1 MKTFEDLDYK
11 IRSDIKKP
19 LIEGNFALFEEKLK
33 TQRLKKDALAEILES
48 LIYDE
53 THGFTSYVTPS
64 ISPAIFEYG
73 KKYLPHLAQDATLA
87 FEAVHLTNNDVIKW
101 FLEEGFN
108 IDTQDEEGNTLTHS
122 VASLR
127 YTSAHSF
134 NATDYDVPKPW
145 ELPNND
151 DPKKMELL
159 LSYEPDISI
168 KNHAGLT
175 PLDVAK
181 NYDNY
186 RVLKLLEDFNHD

>member
-33 TQRLKKDALAEILES
+33 VQKLKKDALTEILES

-53 THGFTSYVTPS
+53 THGFTFYLTPS
-64 ISPAIFEYG
+64 ISPAIFEYS
-73 KKYLPHLAQDATLA
+73 KRYLPHLVQDATLA
-87 FEAVHLTNNDVIKW
+87 FEALHLTNNDVIKW
-101 FLEEGFN
+101 FLDEGFN
-108 IDTQDEEGNTLTHS
+108 INTQDEESNTLTHIA
-122 VASLR
+122 ASLR

-134 NATDYDVPKPW
+134 NAADYDVPKPW

-151 DPKKMELL
+151 DPEKMKLL
-159 LSYEPDISI
+159 LSYRPNITI
-168 KNHAGLT
+168 KNNAGLT
-175 PLDVAK
+175 PLDIAK

-186 RVLKLLEDFNHD
+186 RVLKLLEDLK

>member
-1 MKTFEDLDYK
+1 MKKFEDLDYE
-11 IRSDIKKP
+11 IRNDIKKP
-19 LIEGNFALFEEKLK
+19 LMRGDFALFEEKLK
-33 TQRLKKDALAEILES
+33 EQKLKENTLVEILKS

-53 THGFTSYVTPS
+53 THGFTSYLTPS
-64 ISPAIFEYG
+64 ISSAIFEYG
-73 KKYLPHLAQDATLA
+73 KKHLPALAQNATLA
-87 FEAVHLTNNDVIKW
+87 FETLHLTNNDIIKW
-101 FLEEGFN
+101 FLDEGFN
-108 IDTQDEEGNTLTHS
+108 IDTQDEEGNTLLHRA
-122 VASLR
+122 ASLR

-175 PLDVAK
+175 PLDVARD
-181 NYDNY
+181 YDNY
-186 RVLKLLEDFNHD
+186 RVLKLLEDLK